1 MIREVVIRT
10 GGRCGGVENF
20 LKKKNE
26 RSGGEGGTLIRD
38 PRVSR
43 VIIGSISFDSLV
55 YVSRKNIKIDIP
67 KIANKFIARKDVL

>member
-1 MIREVVIRT
+1 MRW
-10 GGRCGGVENF
+10 GGKFFE
-20 LKKKNE
+20 KKNE

-55 YVSRKNIKIDIP
+55 YISRKNIKIDIP

>member
-1 MIREVVIRT
+1 M
-10 GGRCGGVENF
+10 ENF
-20 LKKKNE
+20 LKKKMNAV
-26 RSGGEGGTLIRD
+26 GEKGGTLIRD